1 MADDR
6 SLKDV
11 LQFLDPSGSM
21 TDADIAGVSKDLK
34 FTEIL
39 DIITYVGKDDLDSAR
54 EILAKYDDRFATAAS
69 TEQESTERPQEQITQ
84 EYSSV
89 PTSAKPSGFKPI
101 KPVPTIAGKPTN
113 PNPSTSQTQQPG
125 QEDEEDLNTLLTDPA
140 TKNKPEVKQIQS
152 LLQRMQ
158 RR

>member
-11 LQFLDPSGSM
+11 IQFLDPSGSM
-21 TDADIAGVSKDLK
+21 DDGDIAGISKDLK

-39 DIITYVGKDDLDSAR
+39 DIITYVGKDDLTAAR
-54 EILAKYDDRFATAAS
+54 DILAKYDDRFASTGAS
-69 TEQESTERPQEQITQ
+69 QEQPQEQITQ

-89 PTSAKPSGFKPI
+89 PTAPRATGFKPI
-101 KPVPTIAGKPTN
+101 KPTPTIAGKPTN
-113 PNPSTSQTQQPG
+113 PNPSQQAQSG
-125 QEDEEDLNTLLTDPA
+125 EEEQDLNAMLTDP
-140 TKNKPEVKQIQS
+140 TMKNKPEVRQIQN